1 MRNDFTA
8 KAVFVIILIALIV
21 MVMYGEDIAAAVSKA
36 MAAQT
41 GSMLDQLLR

>member
-1 MRNDFTA
+1 MRNDITA

-21 MVMYGEDIAAAVSKA
+21 MVMYGEDILAAVSKT
-36 MAAQT
+36 MTTQT